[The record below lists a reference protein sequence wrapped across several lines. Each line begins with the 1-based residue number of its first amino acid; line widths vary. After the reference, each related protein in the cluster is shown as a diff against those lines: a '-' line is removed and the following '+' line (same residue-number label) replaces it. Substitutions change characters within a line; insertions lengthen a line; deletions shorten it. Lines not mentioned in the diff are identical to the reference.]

1 MFSFRTTP
9 IQQQPDLILKGGKI
23 GVLCNQT
30 AWHPETGE
38 YIFETYAKK
47 GNLKRVFIPEHG
59 LFGELQDQVKLD
71 ETSVYANLL
80 QKPTSTGKEVTDKNK
95 VASRKPIGED
105 NQATDRKDATE
116 ENQVTSSKETAEG
129 NTAMTSYGEIEFVSL
144 YGNSEESLYASVG
157 KLEDLD
163 ALIIELQDVG
173 CRYYTYIST
182 VFNLFKVLKNAEI
195 GLSVYI
201 IEV

>member
-80 QKPTSTGKEVTDKNK
+80 PNPPLPAKKQQMKIRLLHAKKPERNIWQLHANK
-95 VASRKPIGED
+95 
-105 NQATDRKDATE
+105 
-116 ENQVTSSKETAEG
+116 
-129 NTAMTSYGEIEFVSL
+129 
-144 YGNSEESLYASVG
+144 
-157 KLEDLD
+157 
-163 ALIIELQDVG
+163 LQMN
-173 CRYYTYIST
+173 I
-182 VFNLFKVLKNAEI
+182 
-195 GLSVYI
+195 
-201 IEV
+201 